1 MVKGEAMKIPIGR
14 WPVGVV
20 AEDKE
25 YAKVAYLYNEA
36 LNTKGKNTNLV
47 LAMAMKIPVSTVKER
62 IRTCRERGL
71 ITAQGKGKRGILTDK
86 TCTLLEEKQ

>member
-47 LAMAMKIPVSTVKER
+47 LAMAMQIPVSTVKER

-86 TCTLLEEKQ
+86 TNTLLEEE